1 MKFFSAPA
9 SNENGT
15 DENSIKDKRTK
26 RNDNAYKLVESM
38 PFKGGYGWKLLD
50 QEVVARNY

>member
-38 PFKGGYGWKLLD
+38 PFKATGGSF
-50 QEVVARNY
+50 